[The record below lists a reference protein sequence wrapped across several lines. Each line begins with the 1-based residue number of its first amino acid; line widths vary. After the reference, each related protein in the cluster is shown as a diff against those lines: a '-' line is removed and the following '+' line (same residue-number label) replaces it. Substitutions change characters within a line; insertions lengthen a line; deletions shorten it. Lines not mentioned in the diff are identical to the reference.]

1 VTSAFPRRPAV
12 LRGALVAYSSQ
23 FLGPVP
29 NVIAFQYNPD
39 SLTRT
44 LRHRV
49 EQRPGTEAAG
59 RAAAGDPVTVT
70 GPPEESLSLTVSLDA
85 TDDLETADP
94 LAVTLGLHPVLAAL
108 ELLLYPDST
117 QVLLNQAMARAGASS
132 TPPAEVPTVLLVWGV
147 GRVVPVR
154 VDALSV
160 TEKAYDTK
168 LNPIR
173 ADVELTLQVLTY
185 LDLPAGS
192 LGHGASLAHH
202 IAKEVVARLNL
213 VDTAA
218 TAVGQVL

>member
-1 VTSAFPRRPAV
+1 VTTSSPGRPRV
-12 LRGALVAYSSQ
+12 LRGALVAYASA

-49 EQRPGTEAAG
+49 EQRPGTAPAG
-59 RAAAGDPVTVT
+59 RAAAGDPVKVT

-85 TDDLETADP
+85 TDDLEEASP

-108 ELLLYPDST
+108 ELLLYPEST
-117 QVLLNQAMARAGASS
+117 QVLRNQTLALAGASS
-132 TPPAEVPTVLLVWGV
+132 TPPAEVPSVLLVWGL

-160 TEKAYDTK
+160 TETAYDTR

-173 ADVELTLQVLTY
+173 ADVELSLQVLTY
-185 LDLPAGS
+185 LDLPTGS

-202 IAKEVVARLNL
+202 VAKEVVARLNL

-218 TAVGQVL
+218 TAVGQVP